1 MWKRL
6 HIISTTFEVGSCVW
20 MCSILSKSEYTFIIS
35 TYLITCLV
43 SLFLTDNR
51 FDRMGNERAEIIRI
65 SEPIKS
71 HWAKEK
77 GLDLNELLSDG
88 PYKEKYRKEMIDW
101 SDDVRQK
108 DPGYFCRLSIEKSM
122 PCHFSI

>member
-1 MWKRL
+1 M
-6 HIISTTFEVGSCVW
+6 
-20 MCSILSKSEYTFIIS
+20 
-35 TYLITCLV
+35 V
-43 SLFLTDNR
+43 SLFIIDNR

-101 SDDVRQK
+101 SDDIRQK
-108 DPGYFCRLSIEKSM
+108 DPGYFCRLAIEKSKRR
-122 PCHFSI
+122 CFSF